1 MNVIKI
7 KSFLVV
13 DCLLIILVILNTAA
27 TKNQRRQYRA
37 FDTIE
42 KTWRGV

>member
-7 KSFLVV
+7 KSFLAV
-13 DCLLIILVILNTAA
+13 DCLLIILVILNATI

>member
-13 DCLLIILVILNTAA
+13 DCLLIMLVILNRATA
-27 TKNQRRQYRA
+27 KNQRRQYRA